1 MMKRTPI
8 MKISSNIH
16 SSSCHNSINN
26 LNCHLHG
33 VHTLHKDIQEKLLD
47 RSWCMHRLLIRA
59 EQLFLFYF
67 IGRNQTTIDRKKK
80 SLSTNKLIYTHHE
93 IYKIGSVYSK
103 INGEKTRYQ
112 LTS

>member
-1 MMKRTPI
+1 
-8 MKISSNIH
+8 
-16 SSSCHNSINN
+16 
-26 LNCHLHG
+26 
-33 VHTLHKDIQEKLLD
+33 
-47 RSWCMHRLLIRA
+47 MHHLLIRA

-93 IYKIGSVYSK
+93 IYKIGSVYSE